1 MSLPPQQPASYPSRR
16 SLREA
21 RQRREKASAAES
33 NEALQPAKSPAPAVE
48 GTETPVPEA
57 TATPAAEAAEPTPA
71 AAPTLAPDQPVT
83 PPATPGLFLT
93 PLPEF
98 VLGGTQ
104 EAAATPSPT
113 TPETAKPKRP
123 TAKKLLAATFSLACV
138 GSLAVTTTLPAFTS
152 AFGDVAAAAAPAAR
166 SDQELQS
173 SAVTNSQDALDA
185 IGSVELGV
193 DPGSYKQLTPEA
205 GLVDPAS
212 LDSTEIRF
220 AFDREYPLTDGFA
233 YRTAP
238 VEQFHDAQDIAA
250 PGGTPVLAIGSG
262 QVIEAGYATDGCG
275 FSIKLQHNVS
285 GETLTSRYCHMQVD
299 SHDHKVGDKIEIGD
313 FIGKV
318 GNTGMSFGDHLHLAL
333 RRSGVP
339 IDPLPYIQEQIDK
352 AAKRAAA
359 KRG

>member
-1 MSLPPQQPASYPSRR
+1 MSYPPQEPTAYPSRR

-21 RQRREKASAAES
+21 RERDEQVSSDTASPTPTAPHA
-33 NEALQPAKSPAPAVE
+33 QPVISQ
-48 GTETPVPEA
+48 
-57 TATPAAEAAEPTPA
+57 PA
-71 AAPTLAPDQPVT
+71 AATEPAQLAQPVPLAPSPLE
-83 PPATPGLFLT
+83 GLFLT

-98 VLGGTQ
+98 ELGGSAKQ
-104 EAAATPSPT
+104 EQRT
-113 TPETAKPKRP
+113 TPDPEPARRPRAKR
-123 TAKKLLAATFSLACV
+123 LVAATFSLACV
-138 GSLAVTTTLPAFTS
+138 GSLAVTTTLPAFS
-152 AFGDVAAAAAPAAR
+152 HAFGSPATAAARA
-166 SDQELQS
+166 DQQLQS
-173 SAVTNSQDALDA
+173 SEVTVTQDALDA

-193 DPGSYKQLTPEA
+193 DPGSYKQITAEA

-212 LDSTEIRF
+212 LESTDIRF
-220 AFDREYPLTDGFA
+220 AFDREFPLTDGFA

-262 QVIEAGYATDGCG
+262 EVIEAGYATDGCG

-299 SHDHKVGDKIEIGD
+299 SHDHQVGDKIEIGD

-339 IDPLPYIQEQIDK
+339 IDPLPYIQEQVDK

-359 KRG
+359 KRD

>member
-1 MSLPPQQPASYPSRR
+1 MSLPPQQPTSYPSRR

-21 RQRREKASAAES
+21 RQRHEKATAAES
-33 NEALQPAKSPAPAVE
+33 NEALQP
-48 GTETPVPEA
+48 ETQSA
-57 TATPAAEAAEPTPA
+57 TT
-71 AAPTLAPDQPVT
+71 
-83 PPATPGLFLT
+83 GLFLT

-104 EAAATPSPT
+104 EATATPSRT
-113 TPETAKPKRP
+113 TPETAKRKRP

-138 GSLAVTTTLPAFTS
+138 GSLAVTTTLPAFSS
-152 AFGDVAAAAAPAAR
+152 AFGDAAAAAAPAAR

-173 SAVTNSQDALDA
+173 SAVANSQDALDA

-262 QVIEAGYATDGCG
+262 RVIEAGYATDGCG